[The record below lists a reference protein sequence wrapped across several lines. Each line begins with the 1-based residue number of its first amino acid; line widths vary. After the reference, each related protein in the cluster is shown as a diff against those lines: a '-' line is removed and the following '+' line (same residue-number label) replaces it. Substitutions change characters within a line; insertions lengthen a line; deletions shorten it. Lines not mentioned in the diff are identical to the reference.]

1 MTPSNTTDDPP
12 PAAPSSVVRE
22 DGVEYGYIWS
32 TTGGGKPLTSFNAST
47 LATMRDSDNSGLPK
61 LLSREL
67 SIN

>member
-32 TTGGGKPLTSFNAST
+32 TTGGGKPLNAST
-47 LATMRDSDNSGLPK
+47 LASLRNTLPPK
-61 LLSREL
+61 LLNGEL
-67 SIN
+67 SATKTH